1 MSVCAGDQP
10 QNWMQHQTVW
20 LVQALDDSIL
30 EGAVKSGNINL
41 FLVGI
46 ITGPEQ
52 VSGHPVHCQAVSVGQ
67 IWRKINTRRH
77 QSSLSVMFN
86 AVTCSFL

>member
-1 MSVCAGDQP
+1 MCMCVSMCARARACVCVSVTVCVGDQP

-20 LVQALDDSIL
+20 FVQALDDSIL

-41 FLVGI
+41 FLIGI

-67 IWRKINTRRH
+67 I
-77 QSSLSVMFN
+77 
-86 AVTCSFL
+86 